1 MRIRVSTN
9 LGRKL
14 LTRNIMKLHF
24 SFFVV
29 ALIGSSV
36 LHVYSQGTDEA
47 EFVRVFTEMNRVYGF
62 CKGQSFS
69 LNRIQREFPELRNS
83 ANIAQLEWGAVFAKS
98 CETVEDRLSSL
109 LGDKWIAHR
118 DKLQNAG
125 IENLA
130 KTQISRDDAIAFLE
144 IVKKRAKGEIP
155 SPMLETLL
163 IFNPEFIA
171 NPVAEMSQGFKRTF
185 RTENHSK
192 AKGVDFQIEYPMSWT
207 AKEGIRPNII
217 QNIKSDNGFGNNSI
231 MLMIKDIPLLK
242 GRKMTSREKA
252 LMFAPSNVKNLV
264 PDGAIF
270 ISAKPIVLDAQKG
283 AMLVYD
289 LTGERVDVKMRVR
302 NVELVTTYG
311 DKMIMVNCMIGV
323 TDESI
328 AKLDEEYKRL
338 EPLFKSVANSFVIQ
352 SQYK

>member
-1 MRIRVSTN
+1 M
-9 LGRKL
+9 KL
-14 LTRNIMKLHF
+14 LF

-29 ALIGSSV
+29 ALISSSA
-36 LHVYSQGTDEA
+36 LHVSSQGTDEA
-47 EFVRVFTEMNRVYGF
+47 ELVRVFTEMNRANGF
-62 CKGQSFS
+62 CEGQSFS
-69 LNRIQREFPELRNS
+69 LNRVQREFPDLQNS
-83 ANIAQLEWGAVFAKS
+83 VKIAQLDWSSVFGKS
-98 CETVEDRLSSL
+98 CETVEDRLRWL
-109 LGDKWIAHR
+109 LGGKWAAHKE
-118 DKLQNAG
+118 KLQTSLN
-125 IENLA
+125 ENLA
-130 KTQISRDDAIAFLE
+130 KTHVSRDEAIAFIE
-144 IVKKRAKGEIP
+144 NVKKRAKGEIP
-155 SPMLETLL
+155 SPILETLL
-163 IFNPEFIA
+163 IFNPDFIA

-192 AKGVDFQIEYPMSWT
+192 AKGIDFQIEYPMSWT
-207 AKEGIRPNII
+207 AKEGVRPNII

-231 MLMIKDIPLLK
+231 MLMVKDIPLFK
-242 GRKMTSREKA
+242 GRKLTSREKA

-302 NVELVTTYG
+302 NVEFVTTYG
-311 DKMIMVNCMIGV
+311 DKMIMVNCMIGI
-323 TDESI
+323 TDESL
-328 AKLDEEYKRL
+328 AKLDEKYKRL